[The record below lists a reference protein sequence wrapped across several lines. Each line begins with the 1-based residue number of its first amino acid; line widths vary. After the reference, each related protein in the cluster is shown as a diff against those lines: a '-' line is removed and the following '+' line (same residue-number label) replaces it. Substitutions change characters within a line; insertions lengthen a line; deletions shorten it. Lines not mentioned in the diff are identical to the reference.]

1 MANNNSEKKPEK
13 KIGKYELIGKIAQGG
28 MGAIYKAK
36 HPTLDR
42 VVLLKKLAVKGGPQF
57 TERFKRE
64 ARLMMDFKNEHIVQ
78 VYDHFKEGAFYY
90 IVEEFVDGVS
100 LDALIRKERYLNADA
115 SALILYE
122 VCKALKYA
130 HDKGVIHRD
139 IKPAN
144 ILISKHGEVKL
155 VDFGIATSEK
165 ESDDGLTKDGMML
178 GTPAYIPP
186 EQIEDAKNV
195 DRRADIYSLGIVI
208 YEMLTGKTP
217 FPGTFT
223 AETINLIHKG
233 RYTAP
238 NRLNRKASPL
248 LCTISRKCMR
258 VKPKRRYQDLSAVIK
273 ILGRRIKRKDP
284 ATIQKAIKKVLAGQ
298 DIRDIFKKKRSWPA
312 RIIAAAAF
320 LAALA
325 GAGWYLYNQGYYF
338 EYLRPNEYG
347 ALIVAANVNATYKDP
362 EEIFLK
368 PMLYREKGNALTE
381 VQGIDFGLHPGVS
394 KTKDTFV
401 IESKKLYLPEGRY
414 RLKVNLEGQ
423 LSWTSFALSPRTVQK
438 QLLATVDCQ
447 KIVLTQ
453 GTGFPLPLQV
463 RYAVKNSL
471 TGADISGTASLLIF
485 LNGKWLAWGVP
496 ATEGLTSGTTYKFRV
511 EEEGFYSK
519 DFSLIVKPYQSY
531 LTLDVGLV
539 PHFGTVNL
547 RSTTDGITVL
557 VDNARYYVSG
567 GDPNEYKKMDI
578 LGLQPRPVHLNPGPH
593 TLTLKRGGSAPKT
606 VNVAVESDKTINV
619 EIAYDRAKNV
629 LNVSTNE

>member
-1 MANNNSEKKPEK
+1 MANNMDKKPEK

-28 MGAIYKAK
+28 MGALYKAK

-64 ARLMMDFKNEHIVQ
+64 ARLMMDFKHEHIVQ

-90 IVEEFVDGVS
+90 IVEEFVDGIS
-100 LDALIRKERYLNADA
+100 LDALIRKERYLPADA
-115 SALILYE
+115 ACLILYE

-130 HDKGVIHRD
+130 HDKQVIHRD

-144 ILISKHGEVKL
+144 ILISKQGEVKL

-195 DRRADIYSLGIVI
+195 DRRADIYSLGVAI

-238 NRLNRKASPL
+238 KKLNRRASPL
-248 LCTISRKCMR
+248 LCAVSRKCMR

-273 ILGRRIKRKDP
+273 ILGKRIKRKDP
-284 ATIQKAIKKVLAGQ
+284 ASVKNALKKVLAGQ
-298 DIRDIFKKKRSWPA
+298 DIKDIFKKKRAWPA
-312 RIIAAAAF
+312 RLLVAAI
-320 LAALA
+320 LLCGLA
-325 GAGWYLYNQGYYF
+325 GAGYYLYLQGYYF
-338 EYLRPNEYG
+338 EYLRADEYG
-347 ALIVAANVNATYKDP
+347 ALVINTAVNASYKDP
-362 EEIFLK
+362 EDIYLK
-368 PMLYREKGNALTE
+368 PLLYREKGNSLTHI
-381 VQGIDFGLHPGVS
+381 QNLDFDLRTVVS
-394 KTKDTFV
+394 KNKDTFV
-401 IESKKLYLPEGRY
+401 IESKKMFLPAGRY

-423 LSWTSFALSPRTVQK
+423 LSWTSFALDPRSVQK
-438 QLLATVDCQ
+438 KSLSTLEFQQIML
-447 KIVLTQ
+447 KQ

-463 RYAVKNSL
+463 RYSVKNSL
-471 TGADISGTASLLIF
+471 TGADISGTASVLIF
-485 LNGKWLAWGVP
+485 LNGQWVAWGMP
-496 ATEGLTSGTTYKFRV
+496 ATEGLTSGTTFKFRV
-511 EEEGFYSK
+511 EEEGFYPK

-531 LTLDVGLV
+531 LTLDVSLV
-539 PHFGTVNL
+539 PRAGTLNL
-547 RSTTDGITVL
+547 RSMTDGITML
-557 VDNARYYVSG
+557 INDSRLYLGG
-567 GDPNEYKKMDI
+567 GDPNEYKKLEP
-578 LGLQPRPVHLNPGPH
+578 LGLQARQIQLNPG
-593 TLTLKRGGSAPKT
+593 TYQLSFRRGGSAPKT
-606 VNVAVESDKTINV
+606 LSITLESDTTRNIDV
-619 EIAYDRAKNV
+619 SFDRAKNV
-629 LNVSTNE
+629 LNATLSE

>member
-1 MANNNSEKKPEK
+1 MANNNVEKKPQK
-13 KIGKYELIGKIAQGG
+13 KIGKYDLIGKIAQGG
-28 MGAIYKAK
+28 MGALYTAK

-42 VVLLKKLAVKGGPQF
+42 VVLLKKLAIKGGPQF

-64 ARLMMDFKNEHIVQ
+64 ARLMMDFKHDHIVQ
-78 VYDHFKEGAFYY
+78 VYDHFKEGPYYY
-90 IVEEFVDGVS
+90 IVEEFVDGIS
-100 LDALIRKERYLNADA
+100 LDALIRKERYLPADA
-115 SALILYE
+115 AALILYE

-130 HDKGVIHRD
+130 HDKQVIHRD

-144 ILISKHGEVKL
+144 ILISKQGEVKL

-165 ESDDGLTKDGMML
+165 ETDDGLTKDGMML
-178 GTPAYIPP
+178 GTPAYVPP

-195 DRRADIYSLGIVI
+195 DRRADIYSLGVVI

-238 NRLNRKASPL
+238 KKLNRRASPL

-258 VKPKRRYQDLSAVIK
+258 VKPKRRYQDLAAVIK

-284 ATIQKAIKKVLAGQ
+284 ATIQRALKKVLAGQ
-298 DIRDIFKKKRSWPA
+298 DIKDIFKKKRSWPA
-312 RIIAAAAF
+312 RIIAAA
-320 LAALA
+320 LVLGGLA
-325 GAGWYLYNQGYYF
+325 GAGYYLYLQGYYY
-338 EYLRPNEYG
+338 EYLKPNEYG
-347 ALIVAANVNATYKDP
+347 ALVVSANVNASYKDP

-368 PMLYREKGNALTE
+368 PLIYRENGNTLTQVE
-381 VQGIDFGLHPGVS
+381 NIDFALHPGVS
-394 KTKDTFV
+394 KNKDVFV
-401 IESKKLYLPEGRY
+401 IESKKIYLPEGRY

-438 QLLATVDCQ
+438 QLLATLESQ
-447 KIVLTQ
+447 KIVLKQ

-463 RYAVKNSL
+463 RYSVKNSL
-471 TGADISGTASLLIF
+471 TGADMSGSASLLIY

-496 ATEGLTSGTTYKFRV
+496 STEGLTSGTTYKFRV

-519 DFSLIVKPYQSY
+519 DFSLIVKPYHSY

-539 PHFGTVNL
+539 PRSGTVNL
-547 RSTTDGITVL
+547 RSTSDGITVL
-557 VDNARYYVSG
+557 INDSKHYLAG
-567 GDPNEYKKMDI
+567 GDPNEYKKLDL
-578 LGLQPRPVHLNPGPH
+578 LGTQARPIRLNPGRY
-593 TLTLKRGGSAPKT
+593 TFSFKRSGSAPKT
-606 VNVAVESDKTINV
+606 ISVAVESDKTVNV
-619 EIAYDRAKNV
+619 DISYDRTKNV
-629 LNVSTNE
+629 LNATTNE